1 MYGLDAVT
9 VWICR
14 LTSKRIPI
22 INIPDNS
29 VHGANMGPI
38 WDRKGPGGPHVGPIN
53 LDIWDS
59 TVVRPT
65 FRTPHA
71 MNTGWRQIDIHG
83 CYLTVKIRFG
93 PICASKNNW
102 GIWWHDTRTSRLR
115 DVKGQLWW
123 RHNDKVGLCVQGIRQ
138 CVRNKKSVWITVSND
153 FCHSWGD
160 SAMILTCEFVTY
172 ENYCRI
178 ASPVTKKSVFIV
190 THTLF
195 YTSSQC
201 VSIFPEDGL
210 YCNGAKE
217 LSLLNVSTYAPL
229 E

>member
-59 TVVRPT
+59 TVVRPS

-71 MNTGWRQIDIHG
+71 VNTGWRQIDIHG

-138 CVRNKKSVWITVSND
+138 CVRNKKKCMDYREQRFLSLVRRFGND
-153 FCHSWGD
+153 FNLWVRHLWKLLPNRLTRDKKICIHCNPYI
-160 SAMILTCEFVTY
+160 ILYIFTM
-172 ENYCRI
+172 RI
-178 ASPVTKKSVFIV
+178 HIPGRR
-190 THTLF
+190 
-195 YTSSQC
+195 
-201 VSIFPEDGL
+201 SIL
-210 YCNGAKE
+210 
-217 LSLLNVSTYAPL
+217 
-229 E
+229 